1 MIVSCCSWWWSDKT
15 IKMFQINADDLQ
27 NNRAEQQWV
36 WRGVCFF
43 FFYLQWFKVTE
54 CLDSLC
60 PKRHGESQPSAA
72 ATLTHL
78 TKWTWV
84 FGREFHQLL
93 QYSEIWQSFT
103 GASKNTLSRAPSD
116 SVSVQDAGMMRGPQ
130 VQLCVCLCSCTYV
143 FMCVCV
149 CVSPCHLEVEGL
161 SLRLKCSTRHRRHIY
176 FSASGQ
182 KKEAVTQC
190 SEEENR
196 SLFFKSSINI
206 QSEHERSW
214 TLKTFNL

>member
-1 MIVSCCSWWWSDKT
+1 
-15 IKMFQINADDLQ
+15 MFQINADDLQ

-36 WRGVCFF
+36 WRRVCFF

-84 FGREFHQLL
+84 FGWEFHQLL

-149 CVSPCHLEVEGL
+149 CQSMSSWSRGSFSPAEVLDEAPP
-161 SLRLKCSTRHRRHIY
+161 SRLFLCVRT
-176 FSASGQ
+176 
-182 KKEAVTQC
+182 
-190 SEEENR
+190 EERGRYTVFRGRKQE
-196 SLFFKSSINI
+196 FIF
-206 QSEHERSW
+206 
-214 TLKTFNL
+214 

>member
-15 IKMFQINADDLQ
+15 IKNVSDQRWWSSKQ
-27 NNRAEQQWV
+27 PSRATVSLEKSV
-36 WRGVCFF
+36 FF

-149 CVSPCHLEVEGL
+149 CQSMSSWSRGSFSPAEVLDEAPP
-161 SLRLKCSTRHRRHIY
+161 SRLFLCVRT
-176 FSASGQ
+176 
-182 KKEAVTQC
+182 
-190 SEEENR
+190 EERGRYTVFRGRKQE
-196 SLFFKSSINI
+196 FIF
-206 QSEHERSW
+206 
-214 TLKTFNL
+214 

>member
-1 MIVSCCSWWWSDKT
+1 MSLEKSV
-15 IKMFQINADDLQ
+15 
-27 NNRAEQQWV
+27 
-36 WRGVCFF
+36 FF

-130 VQLCVCLCSCTYV
+130 VQLWVCV
-143 FMCVCV
+143 FMYICVYVCV
-149 CVSPCHLEVEGL
+149 CQSMSSWSRGSFSPAEVLDEAPP
-161 SLRLKCSTRHRRHIY
+161 SRLFLCVRT
-176 FSASGQ
+176 
-182 KKEAVTQC
+182 
-190 SEEENR
+190 EERGRYKVFRGRKQE
-196 SLFFKSSINI
+196 FIF
-206 QSEHERSW
+206 
-214 TLKTFNL
+214 

>member
-1 MIVSCCSWWWSDKT
+1 MTVSCCSWWWSDKT
-15 IKMFQINADDLQ
+15 IKNVSDQRWWSSKQ
-27 NNRAEQQWV
+27 PSRATVSLEKSV
-36 WRGVCFF
+36 FF

-130 VQLCVCLCSCTYV
+130 VQLCVCVCSCTYV
-143 FMCVCV
+143 FMCV

-161 SLRLKCSTRHRRHIY
+161 SLRLKCSTRHRRHVY

-182 KKEAVTQC
+182 KKEAVTKS